1 MFLILH
7 RENVKVIKTTD
18 INMKQFIN
26 KIKVGTK
33 GMIPLFLFAFIPTHA
48 QKQWTM
54 QECIDYAM
62 QNNITLQKARLSQQ
76 SAVEDVKGSK
86 GALLPTVSAS
96 ANQSLGYRPWQNTG
110 STTVTNGMVNTK
122 VDKTYL
128 NGSYGVNA
136 QWTVWNG
143 NKNTNNV
150 KLNKLSGQQAE
161 LQVAETANSIQERIA
176 QLYVQILYL
185 DESIKV
191 SKASLETSQKNEE
204 RGKEMVEV
212 GKMSK
217 ADLAQLTAQRASD
230 EYNVVD
236 AQAQMANYKL
246 QLKQLLELTGE
257 EEFDV
262 VIPQTTDDQAL
273 AEIPALQNVYQQA
286 LLSRPEIESSKLA
299 IESSDLNVKLAKAGW
314 LPSLSLSGS
323 FSTSTNSLS
332 SNGWSNQMKTNFST
346 QAGLTLSVPL
356 FDGRQTRTSVNKAK
370 IQRQQAQLDLQ
381 DQQKTLYQTI
391 EGYWLDANTNQQRF
405 RAAQTTVESEQQS
418 YDLLAEKFNLGLT
431 NIIELMN
438 GKDKLLS
445 AQQNRLQSK
454 YQTILNQQ
462 LLRFYSEGRPTP
474 DITK

>member
-1 MFLILH
+1 
-7 RENVKVIKTTD
+7 
-18 INMKQFIN
+18 MKQFIN

-48 QKQWTM
+48 EKQWTM

-299 IESSDLNVKLAKAGW
+299 IESSDLNVKIAKAGW

-462 LLRFYSEGRPTP
+462 LLRFYSGSTP

>member
-1 MFLILH
+1 
-7 RENVKVIKTTD
+7 
-18 INMKQFIN
+18 MKQFIN

-299 IESSDLNVKLAKAGW
+299 IESSDLNVKIAKAGW

-462 LLRFYSEGRPTP
+462 LLRFYSGYTP
-474 DITK
+474 AITK

>member
-1 MFLILH
+1 
-7 RENVKVIKTTD
+7 
-18 INMKQFIN
+18 MKQFIN

-33 GMIPLFLFAFIPTHA
+33 GMIPLFLFAFIPTQA

-299 IESSDLNVKLAKAGW
+299 IESSDLNVKIAKAGW

-332 SNGWSNQMKTNFST
+332 SNGWSNQMKTNFNT

-462 LLRFYSEGRPTP
+462 LLRFYSGSTP